1 MSMPTSCARRGVQGQ
16 FGAPAPFCGPC
27 GRFLCAVGRAR
38 FLVEALA
45 KPMTRDAVPCVVFT
59 PLAGSLVGRSP
70 LLVCAQV
77 NSRREL
83 RSEPF
88 FGPLGPLEL
97 FFSLA
102 PCAKVYP
109 QPMRLNKRLKIWLDE
124 VENFQKTQQ
133 RQWFESKKPKVAGT
147 HRTTPRNR

>member
-1 MSMPTSCARRGVQGQ
+1 MPTSCARRGVQGQ
-16 FGAPAPFCGPC
+16 IGAPAPFCGPC

-38 FLVEALA
+38 LCFSEASA
-45 KPMTRDAVPCVVFT
+45 KPMTMGEAPSFVLT
-59 PLAGSLVGRSP
+59 PLAGSLSGRSP

-88 FGPLGPLEL
+88 LGPLGPLEL

-102 PCAKVYP
+102 PCAKIYP
-109 QPMRLNKRLKIWLDE
+109 QPMRLNKRLKIRLDE
-124 VENFQKTQQ
+124 VEDFQKTQQ